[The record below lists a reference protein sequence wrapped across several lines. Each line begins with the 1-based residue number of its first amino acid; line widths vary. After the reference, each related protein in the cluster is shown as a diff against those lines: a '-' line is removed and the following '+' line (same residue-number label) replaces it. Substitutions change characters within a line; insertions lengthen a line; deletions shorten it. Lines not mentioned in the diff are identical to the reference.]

1 MWCARPTRRRS
12 PTSTITAYFFLRRT
26 IHLWNDV
33 VRYARRPDGGEPMK
47 PRDFIT
53 LLGGAATWPMV
64 PRDQQADRMRRVGVL
79 MGGVTEVD
87 AVAKAQLVA
96 FAQGLR
102 ALGWTEA
109 RNLRIDYRWPVG
121 DIKRMQTDARRRNSM
136 LSSSGPR
143 IAMQSWEGDFRIPA
157 NETRGTPPTS
167 KRRFGHACRFPNY
180 LNLSIGLSN
189 QGICDQ
195 FCSDTVDFHRNSL
208 RVCPRPVRCPD
219 GPRLMMS
226 ERTARCAQA

>member
-1 MWCARPTRRRS
+1 MATPSARTFEA
-12 PTSTITAYFFLRRT
+12 TAPVL
-26 IHLWNDV
+26 L
-33 VRYARRPDGGEPMK
+33 K

-53 LLGGAATWPMV
+53 LPGGAATWPMV
-64 PRDQQADRMRRVGVL
+64 PRGQQADRMRRVGVL

-102 ALGWTEA
+102 ALGWTEG

-143 IAMQSWEGDFRIPA
+143 SGGMLLGQRISRSNSDFLA
-157 NETRGTPPTS
+157 N
-167 KRRFGHACRFPNY
+167 
-180 LNLSIGLSN
+180 
-189 QGICDQ
+189 
-195 FCSDTVDFHRNSL
+195 
-208 RVCPRPVRCPD
+208 
-219 GPRLMMS
+219 GPRGIL
-226 ERTARCAQA
+226 